1 MVEASTADAVALNH
15 YLVGALPERAHRTF
29 ERAAG
34 GTATIKVP
42 SSEPAEVMHA
52 TARDEIVAGI
62 PTSVVPHESYHIFTS
77 TGPTTLAPLG
87 IDELGPL
94 ASLTEYISIYDA
106 LVIATHR
113 TQNTDEII
121 TNDPEIAAFG
131 VDTVW
136 D

>member
-1 MVEASTADAVALNH
+1 MVEAYTADAVALNH
-15 YLVGALPERAHRTF
+15 YLVGALPDRAHRVF

-42 SSEPAEVMHA
+42 SSVLAEVMHA
-52 TARDEIVAGI
+52 AARDEVVAGI
-62 PTSVVPHESYHIFTS
+62 QLSITPHEAYRIFTS
-77 TGPTTLAPLG
+77 TGPTTLAPVG
-87 IDELGPL
+87 VDELGAF
-94 ASLTEYISIYDA
+94 ASLTEYFSIHDA

>member
-1 MVEASTADAVALNH
+1 MVEAYTADAVALNH
-15 YLVGALPERAHRTF
+15 YLVGALPERAHRAF

-42 SSEPAEVMHA
+42 SSALAEVMYA
-52 TARDEIVAGI
+52 AARDQVVAGVSL
-62 PTSVVPHESYHIFTS
+62 SVTPHDAFRIFAS

-87 IDELGPL
+87 VDELGAF
-94 ASLTEYISIYDA
+94 ASIAEFLSIHDA

-113 TQNTDEII
+113 TQDTDEII
-121 TNDPEIAAFG
+121 TNDPEIQDFG